1 MTRQVTDNLRRCPFC
16 GGEAAVETMQDD
28 VSVSC
33 TACGIAVS
41 GFPYNPDD
49 RPTMN
54 EAISMAAREWNQIR
68 P

>member
-1 MTRQVTDNLRRCPFC
+1 MTRHITDNLRRCPFC

-41 GFPYNPDD
+41 GFTFNPDD
-49 RPTMN
+49 SPTMFD
-54 EAISMAAREWNQIR
+54 AISMAAME
-68 P
+68 